1 MQEFVKNLKEALK
14 KGLPG
19 TQVQWMMATS
29 DRLLKDFPKVP
40 GPDAREAAVLI
51 LLWPENGS
59 VHTVFMQRPD
69 YVGFHGGQISFPGG
83 KKEQDDEN
91 LIRTAIRETLEETG
105 LSTDSIEIA
114 GMLTPLFIPVSNM
127 IVTAVIG
134 CMKELPSFN
143 PDTQEVDHLIIA
155 DLNRFLEQ
163 GIIKTKP
170 MELMGES
177 YNIRYFDYEGYVI
190 WGATAMMLNELLEI
204 IRREQFSLHISL
216 TGRSRSER

>member
-204 IRREQFSLHISL
+204 IRREQFSLHISF
-216 TGRSRSER
+216 TERSRSER

>member
-1 MQEFVKNLKEALK
+1 
-14 KGLPG
+14 
-19 TQVQWMMATS
+19 MATS

-40 GPDAREAAVLI
+40 GPGAREAAVLI